1 MTHPRPLR
9 EDDTLGRA
17 GRTNA
22 NGKPIRP
29 ERVRD
34 TAPVDE
40 RRVAIEP
47 APSAKTTPSAEPG
60 EPTRTASPSDPNES
74 ATQPQ

>member
-29 ERVRD
+29 
-34 TAPVDE
+34 
-40 RRVAIEP
+40 
-47 APSAKTTPSAEPG
+47 
-60 EPTRTASPSDPNES
+60 NES